1 METLSYLPG
10 QDRIVPGP
18 PVGPPPGTTVVPPGT
33 VVVPPGGI
41 GGLMPQG
48 TPPIQPPTS
57 PEMPGK
63 NNHS

>member
-1 METLSYLPG
+1 METLSYHLPA
-10 QDRIVPGP
+10 PGP
-18 PVGPPPGTTVVPPGT
+18 PPTVGPGTVVPGPGT
-33 VVVPPGGI
+33 VVVAPGGI

-63 NNHS
+63 